1 MFQNIGCRIFLK
13 QPARKNP
20 APAFGVIGPR
30 RPLPH
35 SHADKGALI
44 GIGFPRCCPFARAHK
59 QSDFAETHR
68 FARFQFEIARVAIA
82 FVKQADDG
90 HALGHRRSGLFA
102 LNRGQISRR
111 GSFCRSSLGRFGGWL
126 FGLLVTG
133 SQSQRRAKQK
143 GYTRSPHAASG
154 LHA

>member
-1 MFQNIGCRIFLK
+1 MFQNIGSRVFLE

-30 RPLPH
+30 GPLPH
-35 SHADKGALI
+35 GHADKGALI
-44 GIGFPRCCPFARAHK
+44 GIGFPWRRPLARAHK
-59 QSDFAETHR
+59 QSDFTKTHR
-68 FARFQFEIARVAIA
+68 FAGFQLKIARLAIA
-82 FVKQADDG
+82 FVEEADDRN
-90 HALGHRRSGLFA
+90 ALGHRRSGLFA

-111 GSFCRSSLGRFGGWL
+111 SSFCRSSLSRFGGGF